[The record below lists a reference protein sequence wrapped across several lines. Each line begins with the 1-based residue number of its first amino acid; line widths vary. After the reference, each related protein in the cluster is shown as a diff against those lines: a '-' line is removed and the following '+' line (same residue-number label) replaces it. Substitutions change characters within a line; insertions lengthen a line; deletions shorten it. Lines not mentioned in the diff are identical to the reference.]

1 MTDPWSWWF
10 DKLAGKP
17 VQMNEG
23 NPHAGFYRMPR
34 KAFYGARK
42 TFTPVAYWPGENGKM
57 NCRFGDDDISW
68 QRGEEIWKN
77 VGNHPVSEQAYRDV
91 AQFNKP
97 WPDEH
102 ELVPMGDNLGPDL
115 HGDAWDAIAEQGY
128 IDPTNLDLIGALKDR
143 VDDLSRETTKRL
155 DGPAIAD
162 QDEADRLANLA
173 DALGQLHKI
182 ADGTRKQERKPH
194 DEALKAIQL
203 KWANV
208 LLKAEI
214 YRNLKFKLLTP
225 WQIAQEKA
233 QKEAAEAAAAGE
245 PAAANARRPRAGT
258 RGRAQTLKTFKHAEI
273 EDYELTLAFF
283 KESQD
288 VKNLIGELANRAVRA
303 GITVPGTKVI
313 KEQRTV

>member
-1 MTDPWSWWF
+1 MTDPWSWWA

-17 VQMNEG
+17 VQMNPG

-42 TFTPVAYWPGENGKM
+42 TFTPVAYWPSPNGRM
-57 NCRFGDDDISW
+57 NCRFGDDDVTPE
-68 QRGEEIWKN
+68 RGEEIWER

-91 AQFNKP
+91 AQNNKP

-115 HGDAWDAIAEQGY
+115 DWDAIAEQGY

-143 VDDLSRETTKRL
+143 IDDLSRETTKHL

-162 QDEADRLANLA
+162 QDEANRIANLS
-173 DALGQLHKI
+173 DALAQLHKI
-182 ADGTRKQERKPH
+182 TDGTRKAERKPH

-203 KWANV
+203 KWVGV
-208 LLKAEI
+208 LLKAET

-225 WQIAQEKA
+225 WLTRLQQA
-233 QKEAAEAAAAGE
+233 QKKEAEAAAAAGE
-245 PAAANARRPRAGT
+245 TLPSDARRPRAGT
-258 RGRAQTLKTFKHAEI
+258 RGRAQSLKTFKRAEI
-273 EDYELTLAFF
+273 EDYEKALAFF

-288 VKNLIGELANRAVRA
+288 VKDLVQDLANRAVRA
-303 GITVPGTKVI
+303 GITVPGTKVVE
-313 KEQRTV
+313 EQKAV